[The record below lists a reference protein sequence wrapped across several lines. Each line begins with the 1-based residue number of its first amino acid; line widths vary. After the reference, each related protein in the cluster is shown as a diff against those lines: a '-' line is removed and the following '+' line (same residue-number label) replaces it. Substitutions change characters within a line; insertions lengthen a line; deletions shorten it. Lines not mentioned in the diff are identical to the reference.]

1 MKLEQTSVV
10 IGLDWADREHTC
22 SLHQPDG
29 KKLSLITVAAAPEIF
44 GRWLDELRQKFPQ
57 GQIVVVIERPD
68 GAVVEMMRERAGFVI
83 VAVNPVVLHRFR
95 QAFAPSGAK
104 GDPGDAA
111 LLAELIL
118 THPEKF
124 EALEAQDP
132 QLQKLGA
139 LVQERRNWV
148 DMSTGLVQQLNDVL
162 KKYYPQ
168 ALELTGEN
176 LGSPMTLAFLRRWPD
191 LAAVKRARWST
202 LERFYFHYHSCREE
216 LLARRRE
223 LHANAQSVSEQE
235 CYIAPLRLHMQAIIG
250 QLEALI
256 PSIEHFDEAIA
267 EIYHGVEGRQ
277 VIDSLPGAGKVMA
290 PRLWVACQQA
300 GPEATALDLALLSGI
315 APVQKQSGQSKVVSF
330 RHGRPRFLHQTW
342 TEFAYHSIL
351 GCGWAKAYYNGRR
364 AKGHGKHASLRAL
377 AFKWTRI
384 VARLWRD
391 QVPYDDAFYTC
402 RRSARQTAA

>member
-1 MKLEQTSVV
+1 M
-10 IGLDWADREHTC
+10 G
-22 SLHQPDG
+22 
-29 KKLSLITVAAAPEIF
+29 
-44 GRWLDELRQKFPQ
+44 WL
-57 GQIVVVIERPD
+57 
-68 GAVVEMMRERAGFVI
+68 
-83 VAVNPVVLHRFR
+83 
-95 QAFAPSGAK
+95 
-104 GDPGDAA
+104 
-111 LLAELIL
+111 
-118 THPEKF
+118 
-124 EALEAQDP
+124 
-132 QLQKLGA
+132 
-139 LVQERRNWV
+139 W
-148 DMSTGLVQQLNDVL
+148 

-202 LERFYFHYHSCREE
+202 LVRFYFHYHSCRDE

-223 LHANAQSVSEQE
+223 LHAHAQSVSEQE

-250 QLEALI
+250 QLEALA
-256 PSIEHFDEAIA
+256 PSIERFDEAIA

-300 GPEATALDLALLSGI
+300 GPRATALDLALLSGI

-330 RHGRPRFLHQTW
+330 RPGRPRFLHQTW

-351 GCGWAKAYYNGRR
+351 GCGWAKAYYNARR
-364 AKGHGKHASLRAL
+364 AKGHGKHVNL
-377 AFKWTRI
+377 TRI

>member
-1 MKLEQTSVV
+1 MIV
-10 IGLDWADREHTC
+10 GLDWADREHTC
-22 SLHQPDG
+22 SLYQPDG

-44 GRWLDELRQKFPQ
+44 GRWLDQLRQNFPQ
-57 GQIVVVIERPD
+57 GRIVVVIERPD
-68 GAVVEMMRERAGFVI
+68 GAVVEMMRERTGFVI

-111 LLAELIL
+111 LLAELVL

-124 EALEAQDP
+124 EALEVQDP
-132 QLQKLGA
+132 QLQKLAA

-176 LGSPMTLAFLRRWPD
+176 MGSPMTLAFLRRWPD

-202 LERFYFHYHSCREE
+202 LERFYFHYHSCRDE

-223 LHANAQSVSEQE
+223 LHTHAQSVSAQE

-250 QLEALI
+250 QLEALV
-256 PSIEHFDEAIA
+256 PSVERFDEAIA
-267 EIYHGVEGRQ
+267 EIYQSYRLFAGRRKSHG
-277 VIDSLPGAGKVMA
+277 A
-290 PRLWVACQQA
+290 P
-300 GPEATALDLALLSGI
+300 P
-315 APVQKQSGQSKVVSF
+315 
-330 RHGRPRFLHQTW
+330 
-342 TEFAYHSIL
+342 L
-351 GCGWAKAYYNGRR
+351 GCVPAGW
-364 AKGHGKHASLRAL
+364 
-377 AFKWTRI
+377 
-384 VARLWRD
+384 
-391 QVPYDDAFYTC
+391 P
-402 RRSARQTAA
+402 RSDGT